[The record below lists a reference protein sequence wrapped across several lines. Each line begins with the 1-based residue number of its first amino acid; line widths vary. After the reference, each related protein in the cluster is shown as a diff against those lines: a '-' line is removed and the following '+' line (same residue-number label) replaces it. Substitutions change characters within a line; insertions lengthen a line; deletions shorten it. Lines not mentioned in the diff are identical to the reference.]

1 MFYFNFLLIQFID
14 KMKGGSV
21 STILLYWWITA
32 YNNHMT
38 DLPIRLKNFE
48 LFLGCC
54 WLIPYPVWVK
64 SFYKIDINIPIFF
77 FVSID
82 LVYVNSIFF
91 CRGFYSNIYLEIH
104 SNITGNILVMNKL
117 YVNSFRLKSVPLY
130 YKIESL
136 NHYKVKTNF

>member
-32 YNNHMT
+32 YNDHMT

-54 WLIPYPVWVK
+54 WLIPYPDWVK

-77 FVSID
+77 CIYRFGICEFH
-82 LVYVNSIFF
+82 FF

-117 YVNSFRLKSVPLY
+117 YVNSFRLNSVPLY